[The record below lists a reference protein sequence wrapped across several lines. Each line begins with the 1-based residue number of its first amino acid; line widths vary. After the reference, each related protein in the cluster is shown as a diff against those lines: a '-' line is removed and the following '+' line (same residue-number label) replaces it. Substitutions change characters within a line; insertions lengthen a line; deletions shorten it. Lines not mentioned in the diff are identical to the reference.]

1 MVYAV
6 TETYGAYDKRN
17 KGEVG
22 SSEKKLF
29 GTRRRNGGRRSKY
42 TVGNIPAGNGNG
54 MYRGNAPCCGG
65 ISLLFLQ
72 ITIA

>member
-1 MVYAV
+1 MKNTSVTQFNLAAQYMVYAV

-54 MYRGNAPCCGG
+54 MY
-65 ISLLFLQ
+65 
-72 ITIA
+72 